1 MLLLLM
7 HSKRNTRKKSGAP
20 WLAAVMPRSFQASI
34 VVPLLDQRDEWLE
47 QCLRSAVEQ
56 SARCEVIV
64 VHSPR
69 VRQSNLDLVAGLKRE
84 FDNLVLTPE
93 KPGRGFPGAINVGI
107 ALASAD
113 RIGLLLSDDWLE
125 RDAVEQC
132 LGHPGD
138 IVSTGQ
144 TSYAADGATVFEEIS
159 RVPCWRTFEDL
170 PSLERKAS
178 YLSHFFLFRKHKLQ
192 EIGGADED
200 LGDIA
205 GAGID
210 DFEMIWTLL
219 EHGATVS
226 IVERSLY
233 NYRDHSD
240 ERLTLRRREDSLAGL
255 ERILSKHRVTPA
267 DRARI
272 VAAHSRWYGE
282 PIHRVHDRLKAR
294 G

>member
-1 MLLLLM
+1 MM
-7 HSKRNTRKKSGAP
+7 
-20 WLAAVMPRSFQASI
+20 RSFRASI

-47 QCLRSAVEQ
+47 QSLRSAVEQ
-56 SARCEVIV
+56 SSRCEVIV
-64 VHSPR
+64 AYSPR
-69 VRQSNLDLVAGLKRE
+69 VRQSNLNLIARLMRE
-84 FDNLVLTPE
+84 FDNLALTPE
-93 KPGRGFPGAINVGI
+93 KPGRGFPGAINAGI

-113 RIGLLLSDDWLE
+113 RIGLLLSDDWLDRE
-125 RDAVEQC
+125 AVEQC
-132 LGHPGD
+132 LVHPSD

-144 TSYAADGATVFEEIS
+144 TSYAADGTTVLAEIS
-159 RVPCWRTFEDL
+159 AVPSWRTFNSL

-178 YLSHFFLFRKHKLQ
+178 YLSHFFLFRKRKLQ

-200 LGDIA
+200 LGDLA

-233 NYRDHSD
+233 NYRDHFG
-240 ERLTLRRREDSLAGL
+240 ERLTLKRREDSLAGL
-255 ERILSKHRVTPA
+255 DRILSKHRVAPA

-272 VAAHSRWYGE
+272 VAAHSPWYGE
-282 PIHRVHDRLKAR
+282 PVHVVQDRLKAR
-294 G
+294 R